1 MAIHKLRILPIFL
14 LITGL
19 TLTSGCKKK
28 DMSLRL
34 NEPRNIRGVVSY
46 KRSFPDL
53 NDKHLEVAKA
63 VGIRPLEDREE
74 AESMKEKL
82 THITDNEFYVVDS
95 LTHSIP
101 YLVPRASALLDTI
114 GSNFLDSLAAK
125 GLNPNQ
131 VIVTSVLRTQSDVK
145 RLRRRNGNAS
155 ANSAHCFGA
164 TFDVSWKRFKKVE
177 DEDGRPLQDV
187 GSDTLKL
194 VLSEVLRD
202 LRQAEKCY
210 IKYELKHSAL
220 AIDGCCPKFLFFPM
234 RRRILMQLTY
244 TGEDFEYH
252 FGKPLTLPRCKWKVK
267 ETNKRFIW
275 HFKAQNRTSVIRISG
290 SCSKEQMMPLLYE
303 NPDGKVSP
311 APLWEGGTAVGTIEL
326 YRRVGGSLEL
336 IDRLQFENG
345 LCAYQRF

>member
-1 MAIHKLRILPIFL
+1 MTIPKLRILPIFL

-28 DMSLRL
+28 DMSLKL

-53 NDKHLEVAKA
+53 NDKHLEVAKV

-210 IKYELKHSAL
+210 IKYELKQ
-220 AIDGCCPKFLFFPM
+220 GCFH
-234 RRRILMQLTY
+234 I
-244 TGEDFEYH
+244 
-252 FGKPLTLPRCKWKVK
+252 
-267 ETNKRFIW
+267 
-275 HFKAQNRTSVIRISG
+275 
-290 SCSKEQMMPLLYE
+290 
-303 NPDGKVSP
+303 
-311 APLWEGGTAVGTIEL
+311 TA
-326 YRRVGGSLEL
+326 R
-336 IDRLQFENG
+336 
-345 LCAYQRF
+345 

>member
-1 MAIHKLRILPIFL
+1 MTIHKLRILPIFL

-28 DMSLRL
+28 DMSLKL

-177 DEDGRPLQDV
+177 DENGRPLQDV

-210 IKYELKHSAL
+210 IKYELKQ
-220 AIDGCCPKFLFFPM
+220 GCFH
-234 RRRILMQLTY
+234 I
-244 TGEDFEYH
+244 
-252 FGKPLTLPRCKWKVK
+252 
-267 ETNKRFIW
+267 
-275 HFKAQNRTSVIRISG
+275 
-290 SCSKEQMMPLLYE
+290 
-303 NPDGKVSP
+303 
-311 APLWEGGTAVGTIEL
+311 TA
-326 YRRVGGSLEL
+326 R
-336 IDRLQFENG
+336 
-345 LCAYQRF
+345 

>member
-1 MAIHKLRILPIFL
+1 MTIHKLRILPIFL

-82 THITDNEFYVVDS
+82 THITDNEFYMVDS

-145 RLRRRNGNAS
+145 RLRRRNRNAS

-177 DEDGRPLQDV
+177 DEDGRALQDV

-210 IKYELKHSAL
+210 IKYELKQ
-220 AIDGCCPKFLFFPM
+220 GCFH
-234 RRRILMQLTY
+234 I
-244 TGEDFEYH
+244 
-252 FGKPLTLPRCKWKVK
+252 
-267 ETNKRFIW
+267 
-275 HFKAQNRTSVIRISG
+275 
-290 SCSKEQMMPLLYE
+290 
-303 NPDGKVSP
+303 
-311 APLWEGGTAVGTIEL
+311 TA
-326 YRRVGGSLEL
+326 R
-336 IDRLQFENG
+336 
-345 LCAYQRF
+345 

>member
-34 NEPRNIRGVVSY
+34 NEPRNIRDVVSY

-210 IKYELKHSAL
+210 IKYELKQ
-220 AIDGCCPKFLFFPM
+220 GCFH
-234 RRRILMQLTY
+234 I
-244 TGEDFEYH
+244 
-252 FGKPLTLPRCKWKVK
+252 
-267 ETNKRFIW
+267 
-275 HFKAQNRTSVIRISG
+275 
-290 SCSKEQMMPLLYE
+290 
-303 NPDGKVSP
+303 
-311 APLWEGGTAVGTIEL
+311 TA
-326 YRRVGGSLEL
+326 R
-336 IDRLQFENG
+336 
-345 LCAYQRF
+345 

>member
-28 DMSLRL
+28 DMSLKL

-53 NDKHLEVAKA
+53 NDKHLEVAKT

-145 RLRRRNGNAS
+145 RLRRGNGNAS

-210 IKYELKHSAL
+210 IKYELKQ
-220 AIDGCCPKFLFFPM
+220 GCFH
-234 RRRILMQLTY
+234 I
-244 TGEDFEYH
+244 
-252 FGKPLTLPRCKWKVK
+252 
-267 ETNKRFIW
+267 
-275 HFKAQNRTSVIRISG
+275 
-290 SCSKEQMMPLLYE
+290 
-303 NPDGKVSP
+303 
-311 APLWEGGTAVGTIEL
+311 TA
-326 YRRVGGSLEL
+326 R
-336 IDRLQFENG
+336 
-345 LCAYQRF
+345 

>member
-1 MAIHKLRILPIFL
+1 MTIHKLRILPIFL

-19 TLTSGCKKK
+19 TFTSGCKKK

-53 NDKHLEVAKA
+53 NDKHLEVAKT

-177 DEDGRPLQDV
+177 GEDGRPLQDV

-210 IKYELKHSAL
+210 IKYELKQ
-220 AIDGCCPKFLFFPM
+220 GCFH
-234 RRRILMQLTY
+234 I
-244 TGEDFEYH
+244 
-252 FGKPLTLPRCKWKVK
+252 
-267 ETNKRFIW
+267 
-275 HFKAQNRTSVIRISG
+275 
-290 SCSKEQMMPLLYE
+290 
-303 NPDGKVSP
+303 
-311 APLWEGGTAVGTIEL
+311 TA
-326 YRRVGGSLEL
+326 R
-336 IDRLQFENG
+336 
-345 LCAYQRF
+345 

>member
-1 MAIHKLRILPIFL
+1 MTIHKLRILPIFL

-19 TLTSGCKKK
+19 TFTSGCKKK

-210 IKYELKHSAL
+210 IKYELKQ
-220 AIDGCCPKFLFFPM
+220 GCFH
-234 RRRILMQLTY
+234 I
-244 TGEDFEYH
+244 
-252 FGKPLTLPRCKWKVK
+252 
-267 ETNKRFIW
+267 
-275 HFKAQNRTSVIRISG
+275 
-290 SCSKEQMMPLLYE
+290 
-303 NPDGKVSP
+303 
-311 APLWEGGTAVGTIEL
+311 TA
-326 YRRVGGSLEL
+326 R
-336 IDRLQFENG
+336 
-345 LCAYQRF
+345 

>member
-28 DMSLRL
+28 DMSLKL

-53 NDKHLEVAKA
+53 NDKHLEVAKT

-95 LTHSIP
+95 LTHSLP

-210 IKYELKHSAL
+210 IKYELKQ
-220 AIDGCCPKFLFFPM
+220 GCFH
-234 RRRILMQLTY
+234 I
-244 TGEDFEYH
+244 
-252 FGKPLTLPRCKWKVK
+252 
-267 ETNKRFIW
+267 
-275 HFKAQNRTSVIRISG
+275 
-290 SCSKEQMMPLLYE
+290 
-303 NPDGKVSP
+303 
-311 APLWEGGTAVGTIEL
+311 TA
-326 YRRVGGSLEL
+326 R
-336 IDRLQFENG
+336 
-345 LCAYQRF
+345 

>member
-53 NDKHLEVAKA
+53 NDKHLEVAKT

-210 IKYELKHSAL
+210 IKYELKQ
-220 AIDGCCPKFLFFPM
+220 GCFH
-234 RRRILMQLTY
+234 I
-244 TGEDFEYH
+244 
-252 FGKPLTLPRCKWKVK
+252 
-267 ETNKRFIW
+267 
-275 HFKAQNRTSVIRISG
+275 
-290 SCSKEQMMPLLYE
+290 
-303 NPDGKVSP
+303 
-311 APLWEGGTAVGTIEL
+311 TA
-326 YRRVGGSLEL
+326 R
-336 IDRLQFENG
+336 
-345 LCAYQRF
+345 

>member
-131 VIVTSVLRTQSDVK
+131 VIVTSVLHTQSDVK

-187 GSDTLKL
+187 GSDTLKP

-210 IKYELKHSAL
+210 IKYELKQ
-220 AIDGCCPKFLFFPM
+220 GCFH
-234 RRRILMQLTY
+234 I
-244 TGEDFEYH
+244 
-252 FGKPLTLPRCKWKVK
+252 
-267 ETNKRFIW
+267 
-275 HFKAQNRTSVIRISG
+275 
-290 SCSKEQMMPLLYE
+290 
-303 NPDGKVSP
+303 
-311 APLWEGGTAVGTIEL
+311 TA
-326 YRRVGGSLEL
+326 R
-336 IDRLQFENG
+336 
-345 LCAYQRF
+345 

>member
-28 DMSLRL
+28 DMSLKL

-53 NDKHLEVAKA
+53 NDKHLEVAKT

-202 LRQAEKCY
+202 SRQAEKCY
-210 IKYELKHSAL
+210 IKYELKQ
-220 AIDGCCPKFLFFPM
+220 GCSH
-234 RRRILMQLTY
+234 I
-244 TGEDFEYH
+244 
-252 FGKPLTLPRCKWKVK
+252 
-267 ETNKRFIW
+267 
-275 HFKAQNRTSVIRISG
+275 
-290 SCSKEQMMPLLYE
+290 
-303 NPDGKVSP
+303 
-311 APLWEGGTAVGTIEL
+311 TA
-326 YRRVGGSLEL
+326 R
-336 IDRLQFENG
+336 
-345 LCAYQRF
+345 

>member
-177 DEDGRPLQDV
+177 DENGRPLQDV

-210 IKYELKHSAL
+210 IKYELKQ
-220 AIDGCCPKFLFFPM
+220 GCFH
-234 RRRILMQLTY
+234 I
-244 TGEDFEYH
+244 
-252 FGKPLTLPRCKWKVK
+252 
-267 ETNKRFIW
+267 
-275 HFKAQNRTSVIRISG
+275 
-290 SCSKEQMMPLLYE
+290 
-303 NPDGKVSP
+303 
-311 APLWEGGTAVGTIEL
+311 TA
-326 YRRVGGSLEL
+326 R
-336 IDRLQFENG
+336 
-345 LCAYQRF
+345 

>member
-202 LRQAEKCY
+202 LRQAEK
-210 IKYELKHSAL
+210 
-220 AIDGCCPKFLFFPM
+220 
-234 RRRILMQLTY
+234 
-244 TGEDFEYH
+244 
-252 FGKPLTLPRCKWKVK
+252 
-267 ETNKRFIW
+267 
-275 HFKAQNRTSVIRISG
+275 
-290 SCSKEQMMPLLYE
+290 
-303 NPDGKVSP
+303 
-311 APLWEGGTAVGTIEL
+311 
-326 YRRVGGSLEL
+326 
-336 IDRLQFENG
+336 
-345 LCAYQRF
+345 

>member
-1 MAIHKLRILPIFL
+1 MTIHKLRILPIFL

-82 THITDNEFYVVDS
+82 TYITDNEFYVVDS

-210 IKYELKHSAL
+210 ITYELKQ
-220 AIDGCCPKFLFFPM
+220 GCFH
-234 RRRILMQLTY
+234 I
-244 TGEDFEYH
+244 
-252 FGKPLTLPRCKWKVK
+252 
-267 ETNKRFIW
+267 
-275 HFKAQNRTSVIRISG
+275 
-290 SCSKEQMMPLLYE
+290 
-303 NPDGKVSP
+303 
-311 APLWEGGTAVGTIEL
+311 TA
-326 YRRVGGSLEL
+326 R
-336 IDRLQFENG
+336 
-345 LCAYQRF
+345 

>member
-1 MAIHKLRILPIFL
+1 MTIHKLRILPIFL

-28 DMSLRL
+28 DMSLKL

-53 NDKHLEVAKA
+53 NDKHLKVAEA

-82 THITDNEFYVVDS
+82 TYITDNEFYVVDS

-145 RLRRRNGNAS
+145 RLHRRNGNAS

-177 DEDGRPLQDV
+177 DENGRPLQDV

-210 IKYELKHSAL
+210 IKYELKQ
-220 AIDGCCPKFLFFPM
+220 GCFH
-234 RRRILMQLTY
+234 I
-244 TGEDFEYH
+244 
-252 FGKPLTLPRCKWKVK
+252 
-267 ETNKRFIW
+267 
-275 HFKAQNRTSVIRISG
+275 
-290 SCSKEQMMPLLYE
+290 
-303 NPDGKVSP
+303 
-311 APLWEGGTAVGTIEL
+311 TA
-326 YRRVGGSLEL
+326 R
-336 IDRLQFENG
+336 
-345 LCAYQRF
+345 

>member
-1 MAIHKLRILPIFL
+1 MTIYKLRILPLFL
-14 LITGL
+14 LVIGL
-19 TLTSGCKKK
+19 TTLTSGCKKK
-28 DMSLRL
+28 DMSLKL

-53 NDKHLEVAKA
+53 RIASCTGTGFRA
-63 VGIRPLEDREE
+63 IRERG
-74 AESMKEKL
+74 K
-82 THITDNEFYVVDS
+82 FYVVDS

-131 VIVTSVLRTQSDVK
+131 VIITSVLRTENDVK

-177 DEDGRPLQDV
+177 DKGGRPLQDV
-187 GSDTLKL
+187 SADTLKL

-210 IKYELKHSAL
+210 IKYELKQ
-220 AIDGCCPKFLFFPM
+220 GCFH
-234 RRRILMQLTY
+234 I
-244 TGEDFEYH
+244 
-252 FGKPLTLPRCKWKVK
+252 
-267 ETNKRFIW
+267 
-275 HFKAQNRTSVIRISG
+275 
-290 SCSKEQMMPLLYE
+290 
-303 NPDGKVSP
+303 
-311 APLWEGGTAVGTIEL
+311 TA
-326 YRRVGGSLEL
+326 R
-336 IDRLQFENG
+336 
-345 LCAYQRF
+345 